1 MWCVKKISSKM
12 EVTPPKNCL
21 NRFHCFHC
29 FTLLT
34 LLTQWHMPI
43 YIATW
48 LRLWLY
54 GLWSKKRDG
63 LHTLF
68 TAMYTRASAV
78 LKIGANRPI

>member
-12 EVTPPKNCL
+12 EVTPPQKL
-21 NRFHCFHC
+21 LKLLP
-29 FTLLT
+29 LLT
-34 LLTQWHMPI
+34 LLTKWHMPI

-54 GLWSKKRDG
+54 GLWSKKGDG

-68 TAMYTRASAV
+68 TAMCTRASAV